1 MTEAVLRERPAGWGL
16 CCDGAISAVGG
27 GGKRVGEAELHP
39 GHSRLLR
46 RHGAT
51 CPSEAEKEMERVGLT
66 QFDPMQLR
74 SHSTTRT
81 PVVASPRTLVKSR
94 LPEQE
99 VDAGSHMMHPLDFA
113 RQLGCIDMCGRAGS
127 QVGQPTGRSR
137 RSRTCMNDGLP
148 TAKEQQISKR
158 LRWTERKSG

>member
-1 MTEAVLRERPAGWGL
+1 MVGSSLRSYGLVGGHASPAGWGL

-99 VDAGSHMMHPLDFA
+99 VDAGSHMMHPSPRD
-113 RQLGCIDMCGRAGS
+113 
-127 QVGQPTGRSR
+127 
-137 RSRTCMNDGLP
+137 
-148 TAKEQQISKR
+148 
-158 LRWTERKSG
+158 

>member
-99 VDAGSHMMHPLDFA
+99 VDAGSHMMHPRSGFYLEQWLDYV
-113 RQLGCIDMCGRAGS
+113 L
-127 QVGQPTGRSR
+127 VGLYR
-137 RSRTCMNDGLP
+137 RYCTTKCQSVVVD
-148 TAKEQQISKR
+148 S
-158 LRWTERKSG
+158 SG